1 MPEKESIPSLRKK
14 VIKYLVV
21 DFLDNNKSLKIQ
33 GDEFTKKEVN
43 EALIR
48 LKTTDPQL
56 YFLIWTAQR
65 LEDYSCNGLA
75 DTLSRDS
82 STIKRLWRKAVDLL
96 MNHLRHGIK
105 RNIVSKLHPIDI
117 INPART

>member
-1 MPEKESIPSLRKK
+1 MLEEDYIYNLRKK

-21 DFLDNNKSLKIQ
+21 DFLDTNKNLYIQ
-33 GDEFTKKEVN
+33 NDEFTKDEIN

-75 DTLSRDS
+75 DSLSRDS
-82 STIKRLWRKAVDLL
+82 STVKRLWRKAIDLL

-105 RNIVSKLHPIDI
+105 REIVTKLHPIDI
-117 INPART
+117 INPAKT